1 MKKSNLSQ
9 RILNTLGVKTSQQ
22 KKDEQLFNAIEK
34 ANYKAGMDAINNGA
48 NVNFR
53 HGGVAWSPLQRII
66 EVAVRS
72 SNQQFN
78 NLINLARELLSR
90 ESDINYVNK
99 KGETALS
106 IAVIGGN
113 QKLVEFLLN
122 EGADVDIRK
131 NKTTSIDIKISENT
145 SEQDKPRHEKMFS
158 EYRDR
163 ENKVWS
169 PIHIAVQSGNT
180 NIVQLLLNH
189 GADPTVKD
197 KFGRTAFDIAEEK
210 GDKEIKKLLS
220 EHVVNSKF
228 YNQKVSKVEKGIG
241 IHN

>member
-1 MKKSNLSQ
+1 MKKSNFSQ
-9 RILNTLGVKTSQQ
+9 RILNALGVKTSQQ

-34 ANYKAGMDAINNGA
+34 ADLRAGMDAINNGA
-48 NVNFR
+48 NVNFQ

-66 EVAVRS
+66 EVAVHS
-72 SNQQFN
+72 SNQQLN
-78 NLINLARELLSR
+78 NLMELARELLSR
-90 ESDINYVNK
+90 GSDINYVNE

-106 IAVIGGN
+106 IAIIGGH
-113 QKLVEFLLN
+113 QKLVEFLLS

-131 NKTTSIDIKISENT
+131 NKTTSIDIKLSENT
-145 SEQDKPRHEKMFS
+145 TEQDKPRYEKMFA
-158 EYRDR
+158 EYRNR

-197 KFGRTAFDIAEEK
+197 KFGRTSFDIAEEK
-210 GDKEIKKLLS
+210 GNEKVKKLLS

-228 YNQKVSKVEKGIG
+228 DNQKVSKVEKGIS